1 MKWLSYVV
9 VALIALGTGW
19 YVGGLDM
26 HQHDARADLP
36 QPAPAFAL
44 TDLNN
49 RSWRNEDFDGQLL
62 LINFW
67 ATWCAP
73 CLKEI
78 PLLKE
83 FHAAHQD
90 EGFTVIGPALDD
102 TTAVAGFVDK
112 MQINYPIMVGDQT
125 LFGLMDALG
134 DTLGALPFSVLINR
148 EGQLVERHWGEL
160 HREDLQSWLDRHL

>member
-9 VALIALGTGW
+9 VALIALGAGW
-19 YVGGLDM
+19 YVGGLDT
-26 HQHDARADLP
+26 HQHEAGADLP
-36 QPAPAFAL
+36 QPAPAFTL

-49 RSWRNEDFDGQLL
+49 RSWRNEDFAGQLL

-83 FHAAHQD
+83 FHSAHQH

-102 TTAVAGFVDK
+102 TAAVAGFVDK
-112 MQINYPIMVGDQT
+112 MQIQYPIMVGDQT
-125 LFGLMDALG
+125 LFGLMDSLG

-160 HREDLQSWLDRHL
+160 HREDLQSWLDQHL